1 MFFLRAMRD
10 LKLATLSPNFFN
22 NCSLSPTHA
31 IYKNTKCVVQFFFP
45 FASNTLFRKHISAI
59 FPANDSQIE
68 IHLKFREKIMRKVF
82 KLPLLAIVFLMLGS
96 TVSAQKIGYLNT
108 TSILAEMSDVKAM
121 RSDLEALK
129 TQLQK
134 QGMAKVEA
142 YNSRE
147 AELMKALEAGELSDK
162 QKQAGMD
169 ELDVKRKEILALE
182 KEMANKLA
190 DKEAELL
197 KPILDRVNK
206 AIAAVAKENGFLF
219 ILSEQALL
227 WAAES
232 QDITNLVKAK
242 LSM

>member
-1 MFFLRAMRD
+1 
-10 LKLATLSPNFFN
+10 
-22 NCSLSPTHA
+22 
-31 IYKNTKCVVQFFFP
+31 
-45 FASNTLFRKHISAI
+45 
-59 FPANDSQIE
+59 
-68 IHLKFREKIMRKVF
+68 MRKVF